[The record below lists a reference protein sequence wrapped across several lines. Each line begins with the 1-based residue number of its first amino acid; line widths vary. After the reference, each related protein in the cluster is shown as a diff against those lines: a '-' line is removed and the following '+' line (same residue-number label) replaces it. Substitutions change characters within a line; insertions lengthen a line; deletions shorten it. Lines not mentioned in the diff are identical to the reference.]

1 MALAAKIFGFMCMF
15 GAAAEVML
23 GVVLLAEADADTSR
37 ASGFGSGT
45 SGGFSVGA
53 AMFLGALVL
62 AFLLL
67 VTVGATAFVV
77 GEMAQR
83 QEEERSRRRRAG
95 QTGEGVR
102 DASVRY

>member
-23 GVVLLAEADADTSR
+23 GIVLLTEADTSTT
-37 ASGFGSGT
+37 SGFGPSA
-45 SGGFSVGA
+45 SGGFSVAA

-83 QEEERSRRRRAG
+83 QEEERSRRRRGA

-102 DASVRY
+102 DTSVRY